1 MITIDGAGLEGGGQ
15 VVRGAVALSAL
26 TGEAVE
32 ITDIRRNRPR
42 PGLAAQHIAAVR
54 AVASLCNAE
63 CEGLAPGSRRLLFTP
78 GRLVA
83 TEVALSIGTA
93 GSIPLVLQAWLPV
106 ALAGGGAIRITGGTE
121 VSRSPTIDYCD
132 RLFCRVLREHGAG
145 ITLDILGR
153 GYYPQGGGEVAVRVG
168 RQKIRPI
175 TISGDEERGIVSCSS
190 NLPDHVAERQAGAA
204 KAQLSTLLGDLE
216 VTIDRRK
223 GISTGSSC
231 TVWCGAKGG
240 TALGRRGYPAEKVG
254 EEAANNLIRELDR
267 PGRVDPYLADQL
279 MIVLARHGGSFTT
292 SPLTLHAK
300 TMCRLAAAFG
310 SEITVRSGPDDSV
323 EVTA

>member
-1 MITIDGAGLEGGGQ
+1 MITIDGAVLEGGGQ

-32 ITDIRRNRPR
+32 ITDIRRNRTR

-54 AVASLCNAE
+54 AVAALCDAE
-63 CEGLAPGSRRLLFTP
+63 CEGLAPGSSRLLFTP
-78 GRLVA
+78 GRLTGA
-83 TEVALSIGTA
+83 EVTLPIGTA

-106 ALAGGGAIRITGGTE
+106 ALAAGGAIRITGGTE

-132 RLFCRVLREHGAG
+132 RLFCGVLRGHGAE
-145 ITLDILGR
+145 ITLDVLGR
-153 GYYPQGGGEVAVRVG
+153 GYFPQGGGEVAVRVG
-168 RQKIRPI
+168 RRQIRPI
-175 TISGDEERGIVSCSS
+175 AISGDEGRGIVSCSS
-190 NLPDHVAERQAGAA
+190 NLPDHVTERQAGAA
-204 KAQLSTLLGDLE
+204 AAELFARLGDLGA
-216 VTIDRRK
+216 TIDRRR

-240 TALGRRGYPAEKVG
+240 TALGRRGYPAEEVG
-254 EEAANNLIRELDR
+254 KEAAKNLIRELDR
-267 PGRVDPYLADQL
+267 PGRVDSYLADQL

-292 SPLTLHAK
+292 GPLTLHAK
-300 TMCRLAAAFG
+300 TMCARAAAFG
-310 SEITVRSGPDDSV
+310 SEIGVRTGPDGCV